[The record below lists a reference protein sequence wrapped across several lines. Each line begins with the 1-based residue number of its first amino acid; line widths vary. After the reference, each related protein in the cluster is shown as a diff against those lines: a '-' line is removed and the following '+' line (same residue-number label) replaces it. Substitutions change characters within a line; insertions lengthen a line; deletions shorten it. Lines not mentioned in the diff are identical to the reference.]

1 MGRCWQPSV
10 WRALWYVP
18 RVDTTGRHTG
28 WLADWLGPGELP
40 VQPEEIKEFAAL
52 AREDHYAPGDTV
64 FRIGQAPTRVHIV
77 REGAIELSRILKGRR
92 VVLQILRPGDVVGDI
107 SVFLR
112 IKVPWDAVA
121 LEDSLILSFD
131 SVALHRM
138 LSQHPSLTWRWLHSV
153 SGRVAGFW
161 YRVVELLAGDLEAQ
175 LASVLVRRNERGLV
189 NLSQGRL
196 AELIGGNRSSVNRI
210 LKRLEEQG
218 LVKVHYGQVE
228 VLDEEELSRAAGL
241 S

>member
-1 MGRCWQPSV
+1 MDVPS
-10 WRALWYVP
+10 
-18 RVDTTGRHTG
+18 RHTK
-28 WLADWLGPGELP
+28 WLTEWLGPGELP
-40 VQPEEIKEFAAL
+40 IRPEEIEELAAL
-52 AREDHYAPGDTV
+52 AREDHYVPGDTV

-77 REGAIELSRILKGRR
+77 REGAIELSRDLKGRR

-121 LEDSLILSFD
+121 QEDSLILSFD
-131 SVALHRM
+131 SVSLHDLLIQR
-138 LSQHPSLTWRWLHSV
+138 PSLTWRWLHSV

-161 YRVVELLAGDLEAQ
+161 FRVVELLAGDLESSV
-175 LASVLVRRNERGLV
+175 ASVLVRRNERGIV
-189 NLSQGRL
+189 NLSQSHL
-196 AELIGGNRSSVNRI
+196 AELVGGNRSSVNRV

-228 VLDEEELSRAAGL
+228 VLNEEELSEAAGL
-241 S
+241 PWPAAAPARERG